1 MKIAL
6 VLIAAPLI
14 VVAYAV
20 LGFAAGAYEGALE
33 AIYRLRAQPE

>member
-6 VLIAAPLI
+6 IILAAPLI
-14 VVAYAV
+14 VVAYGV

-33 AIYRLRAQPE
+33 AIHQARAGRA